1 MAIVHLQADHRRF
14 TGGEEVLE
22 VDGATIGA
30 VIAELERRFPGLGP
44 RLTEGASVA
53 IDGELLPRGS
63 IYEKVGP
70 TTDIH
75 FIAPITGG

>member
-22 VDGATIGA
+22 VDGATVGA

-44 RLTEGASVA
+44 LLTEGASVA

-63 IYEKVGP
+63 IYEEVGP
-70 TTDIH
+70 TTDVH